1 MSLYGGGDGASSSL
15 KRSRSLRVSSGSGG
29 NSGISSI
36 NNSAHTVETED
47 THFIRAQTG
56 RGSIKRGPAPTKASV
71 LRAQAKAAE
80 AARNGKKSVGDH
92 DEDCQMSRMQR

>member
-1 MSLYGGGDGASSSL
+1 MSRSNSRNEGVMSMSMSMAAGGDSSL
-15 KRSRSLRVSSGSGG
+15 KRSRSLRVAGSGCG
-29 NSGISSI
+29 NSGISSL

-71 LRAQAKAAE
+71 LRAQVWYFLK
-80 AARNGKKSVGDH
+80 
-92 DEDCQMSRMQR
+92 MLL